1 MLNKYKNYDISNV
14 LNAIIKMDQMEILS
28 IFSNIQT
35 IPAWN
40 SKIPAELAKQHIYKR
55 VCVVLDYYGEPSLEH
70 TDFTQCIHS
79 NKMNYRV
86 SKIEKLGF
94 EVLNKGCCNYSYC
107 FLEDPLLKEERK
119 RKFELEKKRK
129 KEEKLISRPLYKY
142 VSINPEG
149 FENIIDPKSMKIKYM
164 ERKREK
170 NRKEKEKKRSVKN
183 IKKSR
188 KK

>member
-119 RKFELEKKRK
+119 RKIEKKKATR
-129 KEEKLISRPLYKY
+129 SRPLSRK
-142 VSINPEG
+142 VSINPDG
-149 FENIIDPKSMKIKYM
+149 FENIINPKQMRIRQVEK
-164 ERKREK
+164 KREK
-170 NRKEKEKKRSVKN
+170 NRKATEKKRRL
-183 IKKSR
+183 KKKR
-188 KK
+188 